1 MSKAAK
7 QSIFILIFL
16 IIGVLAFTGYTLVE
30 KQKVED
36 SKLLVEEE
44 LEESE
49 MRTHAKI
56 QEIKKLNDE
65 MQILEKEKNN
75 LEKTLVTTRN
85 NSDKLKIKIAEITQE
100 RDTWKGRI
108 EIITRERD
116 ALTKKISD
124 LNQNISST
132 RQQLTKQLQIMK
144 NIRDQ
149 EMSSSEPEKKGTAES
164 AVEVT
169 QIAGTSNR
177 IINVAQKNAENKTI
191 PPASDEGYWATLLA
205 EKAALEVHIEEMEQ
219 KLAQSSIEIVELK
232 QQNEAMKLELD
243 SLRTQS
249 DDLAQEIKYKGN
261 MINNLSLELA
271 RTKNDKKY
279 VADRLSKIQDENR
292 QLRADMKK
300 LVTAKSSLQKSIVR
314 LTQDKNK
321 VEKELGSAESLI
333 QSKIDEIWEIKDSL
347 DRSFKASA
355 QNMPKSSN
363 QVQLPPIM
371 VHANQ
376 ASARTFN
383 VGATEPGFNGRVV
396 SINEENNFV
405 IIDIGEASGIQLGD
419 DVSVYRD
426 SKYIAR
432 LEVIQV
438 RKDISAAD
446 IKDQWAKLKVGD
458 IIR

>member
-16 IIGVLAFTGYTLVE
+16 IIGVLAFAGYTLVE

-36 SKLLVEEE
+36 SKILVEQE
-44 LEESE
+44 LEDSE
-49 MRTHAKI
+49 MRTHVKI
-56 QEIKKLNDE
+56 QEIKKLNDDI
-65 MQILEKEKNN
+65 QVLEKEKNN
-75 LEKTLVTTRN
+75 LEKTLATTRN
-85 NSDKLKIKIAEITQE
+85 NADKLKIKIAELTKD

-108 EIITRERD
+108 EVITRERD

-132 RQQLTKQLQIMK
+132 RQQLNKQLEIMK
-144 NIRDQ
+144 SIRNQDMAGQ
-149 EMSSSEPEKKGTAES
+149 PQPSGSAES

-169 QIAGTSNR
+169 EIAGASNR
-177 IINVAQKNAENKTI
+177 IINVAQKNTGKPNI

-279 VADRLSKIQDENR
+279 VADRLAKIQDENR
-292 QLRADMKK
+292 QLRGDMKK

-347 DRSFKASA
+347 DRSFKQSA

-363 QVQLPPIM
+363 PVQLPPIM

-383 VGATEPGFNGRVV
+383 VGATEPGYNGRVV

-432 LEVIQV
+432 LEIIQV

-446 IKDQWAKLKVGD
+446 IKDQWSKLKVGD